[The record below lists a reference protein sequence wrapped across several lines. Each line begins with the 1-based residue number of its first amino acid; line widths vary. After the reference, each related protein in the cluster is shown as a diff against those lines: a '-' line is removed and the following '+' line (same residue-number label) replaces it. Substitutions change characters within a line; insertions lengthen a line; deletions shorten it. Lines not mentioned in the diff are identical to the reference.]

1 MKSGH
6 YFTSCPVCGSL
17 KYKKVFI
24 YRCFHYVRCEHCHL
38 IWMNPL
44 IKSDSLADDYE
55 NIDWN
60 AYYRFLSDFRRRQFE
75 RDITLIEKF
84 CPQRG
89 RLLDIGTGTGEFLK
103 VASEHGFMAYG
114 IEPSRRASEQALRF
128 GPVLQAEFE
137 TLSFRENF
145 FDVITLWS
153 VLEHVTHPTEF
164 LKKIHNLLKND
175 GLLALRLPL
184 GSSLLNFLCLGV
196 YKLSGQCLAAP
207 LRQFYQLDWQSRHFF
222 LFSEA
227 SLSQLLEKTGFQ
239 SVWKKREPGF
249 DVSSLKY
256 RLTFKPENW
265 LFEKILE
272 TFAALSLFLARLLKK
287 EDEII
292 LFARKI

>member
-1 MKSGH
+1 MKSDH
-6 YFTSCPVCGSL
+6 YFPSCPVCGSL

-24 YRCFHYVRCEHCHL
+24 YRCFRYVRCEFCHL

-44 IKSDSLADDYE
+44 VKTDSSADDYE

-60 AYYRFLSDFRRRQFE
+60 AYYRFLNDFRHRQFE
-75 RDITLIEKF
+75 KDMALIKKF
-84 CPQRG
+84 CRRRG

-103 VASEHGFMAYG
+103 VALDHGFMAYG
-114 IEPSRRASEQALRF
+114 IEPSRRASEEASKF
-128 GPVLQAEFE
+128 GPVLRAEFE
-137 TLSFRENF
+137 TLSLRENF

-184 GSSLLNFLCLGV
+184 SSSLINFLCLGA
-196 YKLSGQCLAAP
+196 YKLSGQRLAGP
-207 LRQFYQLDWQSRHFF
+207 LRQFYQLDWHSRHFY

-227 SLSQLLEKTGFQ
+227 SLNRLLEKTGFQ
-239 SVWKKREPGF
+239 SVWKKRESGF
-249 DVSSLKY
+249 DVPTLKY
-256 RLTFKPENW
+256 RLTFKPGSW

-272 TFAALSLFLARLLKK
+272 TLAVSSLFLARLLKK

>member
-6 YFTSCPVCGSL
+6 SFSFCPVCGSL

-24 YRCFHYVRCEHCHL
+24 YRHFRYVRCKHCHL

-44 IKSDSLADDYE
+44 VKTDSAADDYE

-60 AYYRFLSDFRRRQFE
+60 SYYRFLSDFRRRQFE
-75 RDITLIEKF
+75 KDMALIKKVG
-84 CPQRG
+84 PRKG

-114 IEPSRRASEQALRF
+114 IEPSRRASEKASGF
-128 GPVLQAEFE
+128 GPVLRSEFE
-137 TLSFRENF
+137 TLSFKENF
-145 FDVITLWS
+145 FDVVTLWS
-153 VLEHVTHPTEF
+153 VLEHVTHPTQF
-164 LKKIHNLLKND
+164 LKKIHGLLKKD

-184 GSSLLNFLCLGV
+184 GSSLINFLCLGA
-196 YKLSGQCLAAP
+196 YKFSGQRLAGP
-207 LRQFYQLDWQSRHFF
+207 LRQFYQLDWEGRHFF

-227 SLSQLLEKTGFQ
+227 SLNLLLEKTGFQ
-239 SVWKKREPGF
+239 PFWKKKESGF
-249 DVSSLKY
+249 NVSTLKY
-256 RLTFKPENW
+256 RLTFKPGNW

-272 TFAALSLFLARLLKK
+272 MFAALSLFLAHLLKK
-287 EDEII
+287 EDEIV